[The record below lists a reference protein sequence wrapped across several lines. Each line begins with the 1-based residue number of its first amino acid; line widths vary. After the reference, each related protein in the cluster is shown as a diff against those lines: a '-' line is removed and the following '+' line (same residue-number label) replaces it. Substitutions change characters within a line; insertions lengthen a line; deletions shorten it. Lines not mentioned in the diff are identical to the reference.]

1 MEEGTKECACGKR
14 VLQFIKRKFFFLMFS
29 ALPKK
34 IERKGENFIA
44 AKNESV
50 SVPCLSSS
58 GNLEKRKLIKILGYL
73 IILPPVSFFYKK

>member
-1 MEEGTKECACGKR
+1 MGRGFCNLLKGS
-14 VLQFIKRKFFFLMFS
+14 FFFLMFS

-73 IILPPVSFFYKK
+73 IILPPVSFFIRNKM